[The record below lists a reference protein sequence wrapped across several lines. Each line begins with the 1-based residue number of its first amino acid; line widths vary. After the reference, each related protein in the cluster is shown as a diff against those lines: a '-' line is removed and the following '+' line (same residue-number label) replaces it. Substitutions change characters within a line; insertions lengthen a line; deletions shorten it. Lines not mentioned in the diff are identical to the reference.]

1 MSKRVLSESQK
12 ARIDEI
18 TKQWEKEREEEEKKI
33 SPSTTH
39 TFDGERTRI
48 NIRLEKK
55 YMPLI
60 QAIMEEG

>member
-18 TKQWEKEREEEEKKI
+18 TNQWEKEREEEEKKI
-33 SPSTTH
+33 SPST

>member
-18 TKQWEKEREEEEKKI
+18 TNQWEKEREEEEKKI

-39 TFDGERTRI
+39 TFDGTRI

-60 QAIMEEG
+60 QTIMEEG

>member
-18 TKQWEKEREEEEKKI
+18 TNQWEKEREEEEKKI

-48 NIRLEKK
+48 NIRLE
-55 YMPLI
+55 
-60 QAIMEEG
+60 

>member
-1 MSKRVLSESQK
+1 MNKKVLSESQK

-18 TKQWEKEREEEEKKI
+18 TNQWEKEREEEEKKI
-33 SPSTTH
+33 SPLITH

>member
-18 TKQWEKEREEEEKKI
+18 TNQWEKNVKRRRRRFPFDN
-33 SPSTTH
+33 SH
-39 TFDGERTRI
+39 FDGERTRI